1 MTVTGTPRS
10 ARGLRWR
17 RRLLQRVV
25 EGWQTVRWP
34 LLGGLA
40 VVAFVLGHFGFRE
53 HFRLVGE
60 PRSLAR
66 TFYLSL
72 QLFTLESGSLAPPT
86 PWQLDAARFL
96 APAVSF
102 STVATTLATIFREQ
116 FGLVRLRFF
125 RGHVVICGLGQKGVR
140 LANAFRDIGY
150 RVVAIEREPTNGG
163 VAECRRRGV
172 VVWIGDATDPAVLTR
187 ARLRKAEYLIAV
199 CGSDSV
205 NAEVAVVAR
214 KVVRGRRGVLRAF
227 VHIVDVALCGLLRE
241 RELAAQEEH
250 SLRLEFFNIYESGS
264 RELLRRFPPFSTPEL
279 RDSRPPHIVVV
290 GLGQMGRT
298 LVVQA
303 AELWRQGRS
312 GSEARLRVTAVE
324 RFADAKVDLLAAQYP
339 GLQQIYDVHP
349 VPIDIRSAAFEHGGF
364 LADDKGLSDIDA
376 VYVCVDDPGL
386 GIDAGLALLRR
397 ISGRDVPV
405 VVRTVQNSGL
415 AALFAESADHDRL
428 HTFSLLEETCTV
440 EVLLGGVYELLA
452 RAIHADYLTRQ
463 RLEGHSAATNPAAVP
478 WEWLSEQWRE
488 SNRDQ
493 AADIGAKLAA
503 VGCGI
508 EPLTDWDAELLAFSP
523 EEVELLARMEHVR
536 WMNHRRE
543 DGWRFLPGPKDEAH
557 KTHPDL
563 VPYEE
568 LTESK
573 REYDR
578 DTVRGIP
585 AFLRRAGFRV
595 TRLAGGSL
603 DSGQAESKGG
613 LVPR

>member
-1 MTVTGTPRS
+1 MTGTPLS
-10 ARGLRWR
+10 ARRLGWR
-17 RRLLQRVV
+17 RRLLRRAA
-25 EGWQTVRWP
+25 EAWQTVRWP
-34 LLGGLA
+34 LLGLLA
-40 VVAFVLGHFGFRE
+40 VAAFVLGHLGFRE

-102 STVATTLATIFREQ
+102 STVATTLAAIFREQ

-140 LANAFRDIGY
+140 LAIAFRDAGY
-150 RVVAIEREPTNGG
+150 RVVAIERDPTDGG

-172 VVWIGDATDPAVLTR
+172 VVWIGDATDPGVLEKS
-187 ARLRKAEYLIAV
+187 RLRQAEHLIAV

-214 KVVRGRRGVLRAF
+214 KVVLGRRGVLRAS

-241 RELAAQEEH
+241 RELASHDER

-264 RELLRRFPPFSTPEL
+264 RELLRRFPPFAPAQL
-279 RDSRPPHIVVV
+279 GVPRAPHIVVV
-290 GLGQMGRT
+290 GLGQMGRA
-298 LVVQA
+298 LIVRA
-303 AELWRQGRS
+303 AELWRESRA
-312 GSEARLRVTAVE
+312 GSEVRLRVTAVE
-324 RFADAKVDLLAAQYP
+324 HSAISKLDLLAAQHP
-339 GLQQIYDVHP
+339 ALQKVCALHP
-349 VPIDIRSAAFEHGGF
+349 VPIDIRSAAFESGDF
-364 LADDKGLSDIDA
+364 LADGEGRFDVDA
-376 VYVCVDDPGL
+376 VYVCLDDPGL
-386 GIDAGLALLRR
+386 GMDAGLALLRHM
-397 ISGRDVPV
+397 SGRDVPV
-405 VVRTVQNSGL
+405 VVRTVQSSGL
-415 AALFAESADHDRL
+415 AALFTQSPAHECL

-452 RAIHADYLTRQ
+452 RAIHADYLARQ
-463 RLEGHSAATNPAAVP
+463 RLEGESPATNPAAVA
-478 WEWLSEQWRE
+478 WESLPEHLKE

-503 VGCGI
+503 VGCGV
-508 EPLTDWDAELLAFSP
+508 EPLTDWDAERLAFSA
-523 EEVELLARMEHVR
+523 EEVELLARMEHLR

-543 DGWRFLPGPKDEAH
+543 GGWRFHPGPKDEAR

-568 LTESK
+568 LTEAK

-578 DTVRGIP
+578 HTVRAIP
-585 AFLRRAGFRV
+585 DFLWRAGFRIY
-595 TRLAGGSL
+595 RLSEQSRVADLPSR
-603 DSGQAESKGG
+603 SG
-613 LVPR
+613 

>member
-1 MTVTGTPRS
+1 
-10 ARGLRWR
+10 
-17 RRLLQRVV
+17 
-25 EGWQTVRWP
+25 
-34 LLGGLA
+34 
-40 VVAFVLGHFGFRE
+40 
-53 HFRLVGE
+53 
-60 PRSLAR
+60 
-66 TFYLSL
+66 
-72 QLFTLESGSLAPPT
+72 
-86 PWQLDAARFL
+86 
-96 APAVSF
+96 
-102 STVATTLATIFREQ
+102 
-116 FGLVRLRFF
+116 LVRLRFF

-140 LANAFRDIGY
+140 LANAFRDVGY
-150 RVVAIEREPTNGG
+150 RVVAIEREPTNRG

-172 VVWIGDATDPAVLTR
+172 VVWIGDATDPAVLGK

-214 KVVRGRRGVLRAF
+214 KVVRGRRGVLRTF
-227 VHIVDVALCGLLRE
+227 VHIVDVALCSLLRE
-241 RELAAQEEH
+241 REIASQEEH

-264 RELLRRFPPFSTPEL
+264 RELLRRYPPFSTSGIHGSP
-279 RDSRPPHIVVV
+279 PPHIVVV

-303 AELWRQGRS
+303 AEMWRESRS

-324 RFADAKVDLLAAQYP
+324 RLATSKIDLLAAQHP
-339 GLQQIYDVHP
+339 GLQKVCDVNP
-349 VPIDIRSAAFEHGGF
+349 VPIDIRSAAFEHGDF
-364 LADDKGLSDIDA
+364 LADGEGRLDIDA
-376 VYVCVDDPGL
+376 VYVCLDDPGL
-386 GIDAGLALLRR
+386 GMDAGLALLRR
-397 ISGRDVPV
+397 VPGRDVPV
-405 VVRTVQNSGL
+405 VVRTVQSSGL
-415 AALFAESADHDRL
+415 AGLFAESTAHDRL

-463 RLEGHSAATNPAAVP
+463 HLEGESSGTNAAAVA
-478 WEWLSEQWRE
+478 WESLPEHLKE

-523 EEVELLARMEHVR
+523 EEVELLAGIEHVR

-543 DGWRFLPGPKDEAH
+543 DGWRFVPGPKDEAR

-568 LTESK
+568 LTEAEQ
-573 REYDR
+573 EYDR
-578 DTVRGIP
+578 NTVRGIP

-595 TRLAGGSL
+595 YRLQEASPEAAVPTR
-603 DSGQAESKGG
+603 SG
-613 LVPR
+613 

>member
-1 MTVTGTPRS
+1 M
-10 ARGLRWR
+10 R
-17 RRLLQRVV
+17 RFVQRRVLPW
-25 EGWQTVRWP
+25 WQTVRWP
-34 LLGGLA
+34 LLGLLA
-40 VVAFVLGHFGFRE
+40 VVAFVLGHLGFRE
-53 HFRLVGE
+53 HFRLVDE

-102 STVATTLATIFREQ
+102 STVAATLATIFREQ
-116 FGLVRLRFF
+116 FGLVRLRLFS
-125 RGHVVICGLGQKGVR
+125 GHVVICGLGQKGVR
-140 LANAFRDIGY
+140 LAIAFRDAGH
-150 RVVAIEREPTNGG
+150 RVVAIERDHANGG

-172 VVWIGDATDPAVLTR
+172 VVWIGDATDPAVLAK
-187 ARLRKAEYLIAV
+187 ARVRTAAYLIAV

-205 NAEVAVVAR
+205 NAEVAVIAR
-214 KVVRGRRGVLRAF
+214 TVVQGRRGVLRAF

-250 SLRLEFFNIYESGS
+250 SLRLEFFNVYESGS
-264 RELLRRFPPFSTPEL
+264 RELLRRFPPFATPGL
-279 RDSRPPHIVVV
+279 SDSAPRIVVV

-298 LVVQA
+298 LIVRA
-303 AELWRQGRS
+303 AEMWRERRP
-312 GSEARLRVTAVE
+312 GSEVRLRVTAVE
-324 RFADAKVDLLAAQYP
+324 RSADSKLDLLAAQYP
-339 GLQQIYDVHP
+339 ALQRICDLDA
-349 VPIDIRSAAFEHGGF
+349 VPIDIESAAFEQGDF
-364 LADDKGLSDIDA
+364 LADSEGRFDIDT

-386 GIDAGLALLRR
+386 GMDAGLALLRR
-397 ISGRDVPV
+397 MAGRDAPV
-405 VVRTVQNSGL
+405 VVCTVQNSGL
-415 AALFAESADHDRL
+415 AALFVASAAHERL
-428 HTFSLLEETCTV
+428 HTFSPLEETCTV

-452 RAIHADYLTRQ
+452 RAIHADYLALQ
-463 RLEGHSAATNPAAVP
+463 RLEGQSPGTNPAAVA
-478 WEWLSEQWRE
+478 WESLPEHLKE

-508 EPLTDWDAELLAFSP
+508 EPLTDWDAALLTLSAA
-523 EEVELLARMEHVR
+523 EVELLARMEHVR

-543 DGWRFLPGPKDEAH
+543 DGWRFHRGPKDEAR

-568 LTESK
+568 LTEAK

-578 DTVRGIP
+578 NTVRAIP
-585 AFLRRAGFRV
+585 AFLRRAGFRMYRLPEPS
-595 TRLAGGSL
+595 RLAVEPTRPG
-603 DSGQAESKGG
+603 
-613 LVPR
+613 